1 MSQYLTV
8 QEYAML
14 TIMPMNGIDELT
26 TRYPGWLEAMLTS
39 YSGMID
45 ARLAK
50 RYATPFASPVIDP
63 IKLILT
69 RLVDPIAYTK
79 RGVDTSDAQQDR
91 LDPLYKQAEAD
102 LAEMA
107 DSEVGK
113 YDLPLRADL
122 PNISGLKQPQVL
134 TRSDNTAYEWSRRQ
148 LERAVQR
155 RG

>member
-1 MSQYLTV
+1 MSQYLTA
-8 QEYAML
+8 QEYAQL
-14 TIMPMNGIDELT
+14 TIMPLSGVDELQ
-26 TRYPGWLEAMLTS
+26 TRYPGWLDAMLTS

-50 RYATPFASPVIDP
+50 RYVTPFAVPVIAP
-63 IKLILT
+63 IKLLLT

-91 LDPLYKQAEAD
+91 LDALYKQAEVD

-122 PNISGLKQPQVL
+122 PNVSGLKQPQVL
-134 TRSDNTAYEWSRRQ
+134 SRSDNTAYDWPRRQ
-148 LERAVQR
+148 LERAVIR

>member
-1 MSQYLTV
+1 MSQYLTA
-8 QEYAML
+8 QEYALL
-14 TIMPMNGIDELT
+14 TVMPMNGIDELV
-26 TRYPGWLEAMLTS
+26 TRYPGWLDAMLES

-50 RYATPFASPVIDP
+50 RYVTPLPAPVITP

-79 RGVDTSDAQQDR
+79 RGVDSSDAQQER
-91 LDPLYKQAEAD
+91 LDSLYKQAELD

-107 DSEVGK
+107 DSENGK
-113 YDLPLRADL
+113 YDLPLRADY
-122 PNISGLKQPQVL
+122 PNISGLKQPAVL
-134 TRSDNTAYEWSRRQ
+134 ARYDITGYEWPRRQ
-148 LERAVQR
+148 LQMAVTR

>member
-8 QEYAML
+8 QEYALMS
-14 TIMPMNGIDELT
+14 IMPQNGVDELT
-26 TRYPGWLEAMLTS
+26 TRYPGWLDAMLTS

-50 RYATPFASPVIDP
+50 RYVTPLTAPVIAP

-91 LDPLYKQAEAD
+91 LDALYKQAELD

-107 DSEVGK
+107 DSETGK

-134 TRSDNTAYEWSRRQ
+134 TRSENTPYEWPRRQ
-148 LERAVQR
+148 LEKAVQR

>member
-1 MSQYLTV
+1 L
-8 QEYAML
+8 L
-14 TIMPMNGIDELT
+14 TIMPQNGVDELMT
-26 TRYPGWLEAMLTS
+26 QYPGWLDAMLVS

-50 RYATPFASPVIDP
+50 RYATPFAAPVIAP
-63 IKLILT
+63 IKLLLT

-91 LDPLYKQAEAD
+91 LDALYKQAELD

-107 DSEVGK
+107 DCEVGK

-122 PNISGLKQPQVL
+122 PNISGLKQPAVL
-134 TRSDNTAYEWSRRQ
+134 TRYENTAYEWPRRQ
-148 LERAVQR
+148 LEKAILR